1 MISNQ
6 FTTYNLIFDPL
17 QLSDSDIAADSS
29 SLESNKPDPITTLHS
44 TTQAVAARAVTT
56 PNNSLSINIVPRIV
70 DYTSPYYNE
79 LLEIQY
85 RMNRLIKYN
94 LSQTIEIDTVFG
106 ITHVSELLAQGIITY
121 FNQTKLNL
129 DIAKKCLRFTLDQAR
144 KSFTNTR
151 KCSDSGECMSS
162 ESKELLSMYS
172 LIQNFDAINAL
183 RKNYLNIAPYH
194 IELLPKTRLEAI
206 LDNLNLLCPLL
217 DKATDQQKIIF
228 LECLMDDSDILSQEG
243 RTLDKPDFLNQ
254 IIEVYSNCYLTL
266 SKDERALTLF
276 TRALE
281 IYLCK

>member
-6 FTTYNLIFDPL
+6 FTTYNLIFDSL

-44 TTQAVAARAVTT
+44 TTQAVAARIVLT
-56 PNNSLSINIVPRIV
+56 PNSPLNLSSSLQIL
-70 DYTSPYYNE
+70 DYNSPYYDD
-79 LLEIQY
+79 LFEIQSEI
-85 RMNRLIKYN
+85 NKLIKLN
-94 LSQTIEIDTVFG
+94 LSQTLEIDNYFG
-106 ITHVSELLAQGIITY
+106 NTYISELLAQGIITY
-121 FNQTKLNL
+121 FNQTRLNL
-129 DIAKKCLRFTLDQAR
+129 DIAKKCVRFTLDQAR